1 MKMALEKG
9 TREWQMFGDF
19 FTLCKKNWE
28 VVDNDTYWENVIDD
42 VNNFYNKYKDIP
54 LSKALAIA
62 FSETQDKLAREK
74 TK

>member
-19 FTLCKKNWE
+19 FTLCKKHWK
-28 VVDNDTYWENVIDD
+28 VVDNDTYWESVIDD
-42 VNNFYNKYKDIP
+42 VNNFHNKYKDIP

-62 FSETQDKLAREK
+62 FSETQAKWAREK